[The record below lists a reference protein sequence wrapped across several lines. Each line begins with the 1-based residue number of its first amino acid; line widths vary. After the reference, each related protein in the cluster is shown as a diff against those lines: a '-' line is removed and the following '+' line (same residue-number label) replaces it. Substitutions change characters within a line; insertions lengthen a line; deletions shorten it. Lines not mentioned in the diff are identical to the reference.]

1 MKTKLT
7 GARILLPRAD
17 IARDV
22 LPRQLRA
29 AGATVEDVIAYRTLC
44 TMPELPGDPDIYQLL
59 LQEQID
65 AIIFTSASTVKNFV
79 QYLGAES
86 VADLLRTVPVASI
99 GPVTAEA
106 AQQFGIQTSIIPTK
120 YTIPALVDALVEHF
134 TQTGS

>member
-1 MKTKLT
+1 
-7 GARILLPRAD
+7 
-17 IARDV
+17 
-22 LPRQLRA
+22 
-29 AGATVEDVIAYRTLC
+29 
-44 TMPELPGDPDIYQLL
+44 MPELPGDPDIYQLL